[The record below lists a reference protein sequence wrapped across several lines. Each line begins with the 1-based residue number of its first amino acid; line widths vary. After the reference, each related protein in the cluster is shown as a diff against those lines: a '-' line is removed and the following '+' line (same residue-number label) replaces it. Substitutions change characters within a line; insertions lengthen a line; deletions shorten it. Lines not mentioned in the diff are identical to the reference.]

1 MEYYTAFFFSVLK
14 CGVRV
19 RSVEHFG
26 EKASSVE
33 VLHTGHSVYFFS
45 LLLKYLFHSND
56 KEINQRF
63 KEKLGKIPMSKAFPT
78 RMIHIPWLEWPLYCN
93 PLLKSPEYSKM

>member
-33 VLHTGHSVYFFS
+33 VLHTGHSVYFF
-45 LLLKYLFHSND
+45 
-56 KEINQRF
+56 
-63 KEKLGKIPMSKAFPT
+63 
-78 RMIHIPWLEWPLYCN
+78 
-93 PLLKSPEYSKM
+93 

>member
-1 MEYYTAFFFSVLK
+1 MKKLHLLK
-14 CGVRV
+14 CFIQGI
-19 RSVEHFG
+19 
-26 EKASSVE
+26 
-33 VLHTGHSVYFFS
+33 VYIFFS